1 MNNTIPTNKPRL
13 IAFIVTLAAIAGGIT
28 LYGINSIKATKENLA
43 QAVVAQPEN
52 RSISALGRLEPA
64 TELIQIAAP
73 MTLDGDRLLEL
84 RIKEGEQ
91 VKKGQVIAV
100 LGSRDRLADIVRQA
114 EERVRQAEARLAQVQ
129 AGAKTGEIQAQQAAI
144 AKLQADIAGAKRV
157 QIETAARLKAEAQN
171 AQSEYNRYQQLA
183 QAGAVSAS
191 TLDSRRLDA
200 TTAAVTLREAQQTQN
215 RTIET
220 LQAQLRE
227 AIATL
232 AQIQEVRPVDV
243 QVAQTDIDGA
253 IAALQQAETD
263 LEQAYIRAPIDGQ
276 ILQIHTRPGE
286 KLSDNGIADLGQTDQ
301 MVAVA
306 EVYQSDI
313 GKIRAGQSAII
324 TGQAFTGELSG
335 KVTQVGL
342 LVDRQ
347 NTFSNQ
353 PGENLD
359 RRVVEV
365 RIALDPAASRQ
376 VAKLTNMQVQVAIA
390 P

>member
-1 MNNTIPTNKPRL
+1 MHSTNSGNKPRL
-13 IAFIVTLAAIAGGIT
+13 IALMVTLAAIAGGMT
-28 LYGINSIKATKENLA
+28 LYGINAIKTTKNNAA

-52 RSISALGRLEPA
+52 RGISALGRLEPA
-64 TELIQIAAP
+64 TEVIQLAAP

-84 RIKEGEQ
+84 RVTEGEQ
-91 VKKGQVIAV
+91 VKKGQIIAV
-100 LGSRDRLADIVRQA
+100 LGSRDRLADVVSQA

-129 AGAKTGEIQAQQAAI
+129 AGAKIGEIQAQQAAI
-144 AKLQADIAGAKRV
+144 ARLQADIAGAKQV
-157 QIETAARLKAEAQN
+157 QIETVARLKAAYQN
-171 AQSEYNRYQQLA
+171 AQAEYNRYQQLA

-191 TLDSRRLDA
+191 ALDSQRLAA
-200 TTAAVTLREAQQTQN
+200 TTAEASLREAQQTQN
-215 RTIET
+215 RTLDT
-220 LQAQLRE
+220 LEAQLRE

-232 AQIQEVRPVDV
+232 DRIQEVRPVDV
-243 QVAQTDIDGA
+243 QVAQTEVDGA
-253 IAALQQAETD
+253 IAALQQAATD

-286 KLSDNGIADLGQTDQ
+286 KLSENGIADLGQTDQ
-301 MVAVA
+301 MVAIA

-313 GKIRAGQSAII
+313 GKIQTGQRATI

-335 KVTQVGL
+335 KVERVGL

-365 RIALDPAASRQ
+365 RITLDAAASRQ
-376 VAKLTNMQVQVAIA
+376 VAKLTNMQVQVVIN